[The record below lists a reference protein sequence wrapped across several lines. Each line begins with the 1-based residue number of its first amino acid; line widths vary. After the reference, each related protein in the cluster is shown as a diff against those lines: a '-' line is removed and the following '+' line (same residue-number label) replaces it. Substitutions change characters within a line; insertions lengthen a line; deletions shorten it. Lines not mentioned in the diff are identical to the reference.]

1 MILFRVSQWY
11 VSHVTYRGIK
21 KREGAYTKVSYFFC
35 SAYKQG
41 KEPIIWY
48 IRYRTLSSRIKNC
61 SMLVNFRLTK
71 SLIWEF
77 SSRFAIIEVSV
88 NWHIY
93 YIKRYGS
100 YHLQCCYCQLI
111 GFQPTGDDQFSA
123 VFLSFTNESWIV
135 WDSIIFFIL
144 MTCHVHKR
152 FYNPWVISRQRG
164 LVFIRRKL
172 FSQYFGKEKEMWE
185 EWHTQSC
192 IDMAYYI

>member
-21 KREGAYTKVSYFFC
+21 KRDGAYTKVSYFFC

-41 KEPIIWY
+41 KEPIIWS
-48 IRYRTLSSRIKNC
+48 IRYRTLSSRMKNC
-61 SMLVNFRLTK
+61 SMLVDLRLTK

-77 SSRFAIIEVSV
+77 SSRFAMIEVSV
-88 NWHIY
+88 NWHMY
-93 YIKRYGS
+93 YIKRCGS
-100 YHLQCCYCQLI
+100 YHLLFCYCQLI
-111 GFQPTGDDQFSA
+111 GFQPTGDDQFS
-123 VFLSFTNESWIV
+123 FNDENWIV

-144 MTCHVHKR
+144 MTCYVHER

-164 LVFIRRKL
+164 LVFTRRKQ

-185 EWHTQSC
+185 EWHIHSS